1 MLMGMSGLS
10 TALQDLVDR
19 CRDAM
24 LPPACVFCRAP
35 VTSRGECCGD
45 CARAIR
51 IWPRACCRRC
61 GRPLPPDIA
70 PGPCGQCLKKAPPH
84 ARMESLYVYAG
95 PVREA
100 ILDWKLR
107 GRDAGVEWLLGA
119 AAARLRDMFAP
130 GDVLLPV
137 PMPLARMRR
146 AGRHHA
152 ADLCRA
158 IARITGA
165 RVEWR
170 WLRRAEDSGRQSE
183 RGRGERWQHARRAFR
198 LDEVVDA
205 VLPDGS
211 RIWVADDI
219 RTTGATLHWAC
230 KTLRPLARS
239 ARTEIH
245 AFSLARTP
253 EAR

>member
-1 MLMGMSGLS
+1 
-10 TALQDLVDR
+10 
-19 CRDAM
+19 
-24 LPPACVFCRAP
+24 
-35 VTSRGECCGD
+35 
-45 CARAIR
+45 
-51 IWPRACCRRC
+51 
-61 GRPLPPDIA
+61 
-70 PGPCGQCLKKAPPH
+70 
-84 ARMESLYVYAG
+84 MESLYVYAG

-107 GRDAGVEWLLGA
+107 GRDAGVEWLLDT
-119 AAARLRDMFAP
+119 AAARLRDIFTL

-137 PMPLARMRR
+137 PMPLTRMRR

-158 IARITGA
+158 IAHVTGA

-170 WLRRAEDSGRQSE
+170 WLRRAEDAGRQSE
-183 RGRGERWQHARRAFR
+183 RGRGERWRHARRAFR
-198 LDEVVDA
+198 LNEGADVE
-205 VLPDGS
+205 LPDGG
-211 RIWVADDI
+211 RLWVVDDI

-239 ARTEIH
+239 AHADIL